1 MGKRTGNRR
10 KRRTLEKE
18 YHRGKLGQ
26 EKNIKMERERIKGE
40 KGIEKEWEEKEKRKL
55 KKRTG

>member
-10 KRRTLEKE
+10 KRRALEKE